1 MLIWVITKGKNQEIL
16 RGRISI
22 QVWIRYIGGTI
33 GLFRIRYIGGTIG
46 LFRIL
51 IAYAS
56 YLLKVVIK

>member
-1 MLIWVITKGKNQEIL
+1 MVARKNADMGNSQGKESRDIKGQNQHSSL
-16 RGRISI
+16 D
-22 QVWIRYIGGTI
+22 Q
-33 GLFRIRYIGGTIG
+33 IGGTIG

>member
-1 MLIWVITKGKNQEIL
+1 MHPLCSVVARKNADMGNSQGKESRNIKGQNQHSSL
-16 RGRISI
+16 D
-22 QVWIRYIGGTI
+22 QT
-33 GLFRIRYIGGTIG
+33 GGTIG